1 MCFGR
6 SSCWGRSSGRSA
18 IRVCIAVASRK
29 LSQQSQNQ
37 IVARRGEN
45 AARIFL
51 ECRGYELCAQNLRI
65 GSDEADL
72 VMRTPDGATLVIVEV
87 KTRTAADAWPEERID
102 SKKARSLLR
111 IARSLARK
119 SQTPLSFRIDAIAI
133 NMPLGLPPI
142 IRWFENAVLGS

>member
-1 MCFGR
+1 
-6 SSCWGRSSGRSA
+6 
-18 IRVCIAVASRK
+18 
-29 LSQQSQNQ
+29 
-37 IVARRGEN
+37 
-45 AARIFL
+45 
-51 ECRGYELCAQNLRI
+51 
-65 GSDEADL
+65 
-72 VMRTPDGATLVIVEV
+72 MRTPDGATLVIVEV